1 MAGKREITEIITR
14 TRSLLRSGTIGS
26 SLVRESGRIGTPIEV
41 LAPDGELHSLF
52 VPITIG
58 DRLAGFFELLPDLT
72 MMRYSSFQRRD
83 DSVEECPLAESWTD
97 VENIRRRARESA
109 RPGETAGKPY
119 LTYDRAPSRLAW
131 AVPLMSL
138 DGATRTLHVAGSAVW
153 EATAAN
159 NGIEST

>member
-1 MAGKREITEIITR
+1 MEGKREITEIIAR
-14 TRSLLRSGTIGS
+14 AQSLLRRGTIGS
-26 SLVRESGRIGTPIEV
+26 FLVRESGRIGTPIEV
-41 LAPDGELHSLF
+41 LRPDGELHSWF

-83 DSVEECPLAESWTD
+83 DSIEECPLAESWTD
-97 VENIRRRARESA
+97 VETIWRHARESA

-138 DGATRTLHVAGSAVW
+138 DGTIRTLHVAGSAVW
-153 EATAAN
+153 PAAN